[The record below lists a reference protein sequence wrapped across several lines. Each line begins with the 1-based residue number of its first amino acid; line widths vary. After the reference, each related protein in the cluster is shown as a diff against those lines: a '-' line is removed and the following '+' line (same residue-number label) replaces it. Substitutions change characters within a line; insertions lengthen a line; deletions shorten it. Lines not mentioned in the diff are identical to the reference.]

1 MLEFF
6 RRHRGAFLITVTVV
20 IIISFSV
27 WGGWKSGRDSL
38 QAQPTDPAFEVY
50 GRTYTV
56 AEAQRLG
63 RRMQVIYMLQLFDL
77 MSGLSRSGGGADV
90 AINQVILQ
98 REMDRLGVTP
108 SDAEAKAALEKL
120 PALMENGAFSPQR
133 AYNAEQMLG
142 AYGFNGADMLEI
154 MKLSVG
160 LTKLRALA
168 GGNYVAGPLEVEKSY
183 ASEHQTLKVATI
195 AFKLEDYKKTAKVT
209 DEEIAKSYEENK
221 ETYKTA
227 EKRALRYV
235 FFENPKEQEN
245 VPLEERQK
253 RQREVVERV
262 NKFNDAS
269 IAPGAKFDEIVKQLK
284 ETEQKTELFTR
295 EAAPEAL
302 KNEAELLE
310 LAFALNPQ
318 SRPISDPVKGAN
330 GYYIFTVSQV
340 EASKQQELAEVK
352 DKVREALVTQKAQ
365 EGLTKAV
372 NDAREA
378 LSKGLGEGKK
388 IAELA
393 KELKLTLSPVSEL
406 TISEP
411 PAELANAYE
420 IAGAVRDLPAGG
432 LSASIDT
439 ETGALLAYVEAKEL
453 RKREDAAALRDNLAR
468 TRADMD
474 QRRLFDT
481 WFGKLRDA
489 AKPRLLLKETAEG
502 A

>member
-27 WGGWKSGRDSL
+27 WGGWKSGRESL

-77 MSGLSRSGGGADV
+77 MSGLSRSGDGADV

-120 PALMENGAFSPQR
+120 PALMENGSFSAQR

-160 LTKLRALA
+160 LTKLRDLA
-168 GGNYVAGPLEVEKSY
+168 GGNYVAGPLEIEKSY
-183 ASEHQTLKVATI
+183 VSEHQTLKIATI
-195 AFKLEDYKKTAKVT
+195 AFKLDDFKKSAKVT

-221 ETYKTA
+221 EIHKTA

-235 FFENPKEQEN
+235 FFENPKDQDN

-269 IAPGAKFDEIVKQLK
+269 IAAGAKFEAIVKQLK

-302 KNEAELLE
+302 KKEADLLE
-310 LAFALNPQ
+310 AAFALNPA

-340 EASKQQELAEVK
+340 EASKQQQLAEVK
-352 DKVREALVTQKAQ
+352 DKVREALVARKAQ
-365 EGLTKAV
+365 EGLTQAV

-378 LSKGLGEGKK
+378 LNKGLAEGKK
-388 IAELA
+388 LADLA
-393 KELKLTLSPVSEL
+393 KERKLTLSLVSEL

-411 PAELANAYE
+411 PAELSNAYE
-420 IAGAVRDLPAGG
+420 IAGAVRDLPVGS
-432 LSASIDT
+432 LSASIDI
-439 ETGALLAYVEAKEL
+439 ESGALLAYVEAREL
-453 RKREDAAALRDNLAR
+453 RKREDSSTLRDNLAR
-468 TRADMD
+468 TRSDMD
-474 QRRLFDT
+474 QRRLFET
-481 WFGKLRDA
+481 WFAKLRDA
-489 AKPRLLLKETAEG
+489 AQPRLLLKETTEG

>member
-6 RRHRGAFLITVTVV
+6 RRHRGAFLITVTVI

-50 GRTYTV
+50 GRTYTI
-56 AEAQRLG
+56 AEAQRLS

-77 MSGLSRSGGGADV
+77 LSGLSRSGGAADV

-120 PALMENGAFSPQR
+120 PVLMENGTFSQQR

-142 AYGFNGADMLEI
+142 AYGFNGNDMLEI

-160 LTKLRALA
+160 LGKLRNLA

-183 ASEHQTLKVATI
+183 ASEHQTLKIATI
-195 AFKLEDYKKTAKVT
+195 AFQLEDYKKSAKIG
-209 DEEIAKSYEENK
+209 DEEITKYYEENK

-235 FFENPKEQEN
+235 FFENPKEQED

-253 RQREVVERV
+253 RQRDVVERV
-262 NKFNDAS
+262 NKFNDAA
-269 IAPGAKFDEIVKQLK
+269 IAPGAKFETIVKQLK

-295 EAAPEAL
+295 DNAPEAL

-310 LAFALNPQ
+310 VAFAINPQ
-318 SRPISDPVKGAN
+318 SRPISDPVKGSN

-340 EASKQQELAEVK
+340 EEPKQQELAEVK
-352 DKVREALVTQKAQ
+352 DQIRETLVAQKAQ
-365 EGLTKAV
+365 EGLTQAV

-378 LSKGLGEGKK
+378 LNKGLSEGKK
-388 IAELA
+388 IADLA
-393 KELKLTLSPVSEL
+393 KELKLKLSPVSEL
-406 TISEP
+406 TPAEP
-411 PAELANAYE
+411 PADLTNAYE
-420 IAGAVRDLPAGG
+420 IVNAVRSLPAGG

-439 ETGALLAYVEAKEL
+439 ETGALLAYVESKEL
-453 RKREDAAALRDNLAR
+453 RKRDNAASLRDNLAR
-468 TRADMD
+468 TRANMD
-474 QRRLFDT
+474 QRRLFDA

-489 AKPRLLLKETAEG
+489 AKPRVLIRETG
-502 A
+502 AGA